1 MKRIFLVILALLLLG
16 AAELFRSNA
25 IVGVTHYQ
33 LALSELPEAFS
44 GFRIVQLS
52 DLHNREFS
60 GLEEKIARERP
71 DLVVMTGDMVSAS
84 DRDFSAF
91 LTLAQRVAAQFP
103 TYYIVGNHEQALPRA
118 ALAELTARLADA
130 GVVILDNRAV
140 QITRG
145 GAHINLYGLW
155 FNLRFYRDK
164 NDARTADYIF
174 GVREMEKILGSAPR
188 GECNLLLTHNP
199 VYFDAYAQWG
209 AVLTLCGHMH
219 GGMVRIPGYGG
230 LLSPEK
236 EYFPQYDAGLFTQGD
251 AQMLVSRGLGE
262 SAGLRFLN
270 PPELIVI
277 DLTKKGT

>member
-91 LTLAQRVAAQFP
+91 LTLARRVAAQFP

-140 QITRG
+140 QITR
-145 GAHINLYGLW
+145 
-155 FNLRFYRDK
+155 
-164 NDARTADYIF
+164 
-174 GVREMEKILGSAPR
+174 
-188 GECNLLLTHNP
+188 
-199 VYFDAYAQWG
+199 
-209 AVLTLCGHMH
+209 AV
-219 GGMVRIPGYGG
+219 VQPA
-230 LLSPEK
+230 LLSRQK
-236 EYFPQYDAGLFTQGD
+236 RRAHRGLYFRRARDGENSGVCAARRMQPAAD
-251 AQMLVSRGLGE
+251 AQPGI
-262 SAGLRFLN
+262 F
-270 PPELIVI
+270 
-277 DLTKKGT
+277 